1 MKLDEV
7 LDVVYKMENE
17 IYRETGK
24 RPRFIIYMDYDFL
37 GECYAE
43 LRRVYGLVKTSHLE
57 FANNGT
63 IFGHRVYPV
72 SAYMGNGHP
81 PYVVHTI

>member
-17 IYRETGK
+17 IYRETK
-24 RPRFIIYMDYDFL
+24 KKPRFIIYMGYDFI
-37 GECYAE
+37 GECIREIQTAIT
-43 LRRVYGLVKTSHLE
+43 GLNSTHLE
-57 FANNGT
+57 FLTGGT
-63 IFGHRVYPV
+63 IGGHRVFGVPPH
-72 SAYMGNGHP
+72 MGNGHP